1 MYAVSLLPLIVF
13 FKSFVLWSV
22 WDSKRGVVGR
32 NSSSASDKDP
42 KATSSK
48 LKRGLQSFKETSSRF
63 ALFAAQE
70 YREARKIIRSQIGI
84 GGKHFL
90 LFRSAMELLELILQ
104 TISLNSL
111 SRHSDVGFILTMC
124 SVISINL
131 GLSPPMLISQDPR
144 FIIGLDMILD
154 MLYIALNGY
163 YQLFYAP
170 GRLGFMDMAPL
181 LIPIASITLTLKHF
195 IEFNTRFNRLKLKMM
210 KRTQV
215 RRRNSSLA
223 ETVRRRSTFAAMN
236 TIVKL
241 VKGKQDPKEKRKRR
255 ILFWVVGAITVSLGL
270 SFEIYVVREISAQK
284 DMCAR
289 KYGSCVCGNLCFHSY
304 TLNVAYFVEVLVA
317 ASTLCGNSKP
327 TDAVSAILSL

>member
-1 MYAVSLLPLIVF
+1 
-13 FKSFVLWSV
+13 
-22 WDSKRGVVGR
+22 
-32 NSSSASDKDP
+32 
-42 KATSSK
+42 
-48 LKRGLQSFKETSSRF
+48 
-63 ALFAAQE
+63 
-70 YREARKIIRSQIGI
+70 
-84 GGKHFL
+84 
-90 LFRSAMELLELILQ
+90 
-104 TISLNSL
+104 
-111 SRHSDVGFILTMC
+111 
-124 SVISINL
+124 
-131 GLSPPMLISQDPR
+131 MLISQDPR

-289 KYGSCVCGNLCFHSY
+289 KYGSCVWEFVFPLVYFERGILRGSSGCGEH
-304 TLNVAYFVEVLVA
+304 LVRQ
-317 ASTLCGNSKP
+317 LKP